1 MSLDFG
7 SVSYENGQLVFCRL
21 AAHIRCPDLLLVDDT
36 KGGVGNVVGDG
47 VKAGGYKLN
56 IARYSGN

>member
-1 MSLDFG
+1 M
-7 SVSYENGQLVFCRL
+7 VALVMRTVNWFFCRL